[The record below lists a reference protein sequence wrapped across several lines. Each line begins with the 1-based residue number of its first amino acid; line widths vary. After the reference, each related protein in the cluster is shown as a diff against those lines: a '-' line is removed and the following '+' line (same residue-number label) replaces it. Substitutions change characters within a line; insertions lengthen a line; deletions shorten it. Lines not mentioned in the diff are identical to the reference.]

1 MSTEVKKEVEKKVIE
16 ITARLLRLDSTKVK
30 PSHHLTTDLG
40 AESIQK
46 VELMTSLEG
55 EFGIELNEDRVADV
69 KQVSDMIQLVLES
82 SR

>member
-1 MSTEVKKEVEKKVIE
+1 MSINMKKDLEKKVIE
-16 ITARLLRLDSTKVK
+16 ITARLLRLDSKNVK

-69 KQVSDMIQLVLES
+69 EQVSDMIQLVSES

>member
-1 MSTEVKKEVEKKVIE
+1 MKNDVEKEIEQKVIE
-16 ITARLLRLDSTKVK
+16 ITARLLRLDSNDIK

-46 VELMTSLEG
+46 VELMTTIEG

-69 KQVSDMIQLVLES
+69 DRVSDMIRLVSECQ
-82 SR
+82 R

>member
-1 MSTEVKKEVEKKVIE
+1 MSNDVEKKVIE
-16 ITARLLRLDSTKVK
+16 ITARLLRLDSNQVE

-55 EFGIELNEDRVADV
+55 EFGIELNENRVADV
-69 KQVSDMIQLVLES
+69 KRVSDMIQLVSECS
-82 SR
+82 QQ